1 MPIPPTFTA
10 TTMATLPTTAAMVTV
25 VTLAHTGE
33 VITTGVTVTGRGRP
47 VPSPRLRPTP
57 LQTLLTGMATTAGAA
72 HTTTPTATTPTWA
85 TTGPTPTPPTA
96 TTPTATTPTTGSGRG
111 ALMPSLRLP
120 LMPTLRHTG
129 TETLTVFMATDGD
142 TLDTPGPTETGA
154 TGVMVATG
162 GDFTLVNP

>member
-57 LQTLLTGMATTAGAA
+57 LQTLLTGMATTAA
-72 HTTTPTATTPTWA
+72 
-85 TTGPTPTPPTA
+85 
-96 TTPTATTPTTGSGRG
+96 TPTTGSGRG

-142 TLDTPGPTETGA
+142 TLDTPGPTDTTGA

>member
-72 HTTTPTATTPTWA
+72 HTTIPTA
-85 TTGPTPTPPTA
+85 
-96 TTPTATTPTTGSGRG
+96 S
-111 ALMPSLRLP
+111 
-120 LMPTLRHTG
+120 
-129 TETLTVFMATDGD
+129 MATDGD
-142 TLDTPGPTETGA
+142 TLDTPGPTDTTGA

-162 GDFTLVNP
+162 GD